1 MKKIDSEKVWDQIA
15 STWNKYKKEQF
26 GDKTG
31 VLKRFISKKD
41 TRVLDLGCGSGR
53 NFFKFKG
60 VIYGIDFSKEMLNYA
75 GKNAESLGTKVILKK
90 SQAYKLDFPD
100 NFFDKALFIASL
112 HCIDTKI
119 KRKKAVKEL
128 YRVLKPGRRAFMTVW
143 NKDSKR
149 WKNKPKE
156 KLISWDIG
164 KEKVWRYYYLF
175 SIDEIKE
182 LVESA
187 GFKIVKTSYEKARNI
202 VMLIEKP
209 KK

>member
-1 MKKIDSEKVWDQIA
+1 MEKEKQDLIWNQIA

-31 VLKRFISKKD
+31 ILKRFITKKD
-41 TRVLDLGCGSGR
+41 SKVLDLGCGSGR

-60 VIYGIDFSKEMLNYA
+60 TIYGIDFSDEMLKFA
-75 GKNAESLGTKVILKK
+75 KENAEKLGITVVLKK
-90 SQAYKLDFPD
+90 SQACKLDFPR
-100 NFFDKALFIASL
+100 NYFDKALFIATL
-112 HCIDTKI
+112 HCIDTKL

-128 YRVLKPGRRAFMTVW
+128 FRVLKPGGRAIITVW

-149 WKNKPKE
+149 WRAKSKE
-156 KLISWDIG
+156 KLVSWDVG

-175 SIDEIKE
+175 SPDELKE
-182 LVESA
+182 LVESV
-187 GFKIVKTSYEKARNI
+187 GFKVVKESFPKARNI
-202 VMLIEKP
+202 VFLLEKV